1 MFFYDI
7 IPNCVKEKLETKMY
21 NPNETILFAEQEN
34 NYIYFLIE
42 GTAEAYIQS
51 PYGTFATLYF
61 YEKGSFFGEI
71 EPFYDGRKPV
81 EITAVTSCIAKRLY
95 KTDFLSWLQSDFEA
109 TKFLIKELANK
120 LIINT
125 ELVEHLLSLTVKE
138 RLLRSILLHYRRGT
152 LQNLTKANL
161 SKEINTPI
169 RSLNR
174 AISTCESEGIISYS
188 NNTFLIKDMTQLQ
201 KSVPYL

>member
-1 MFFYDI
+1 
-7 IPNCVKEKLETKMY
+7 
-21 NPNETILFAEQEN
+21 
-34 NYIYFLIE
+34 
-42 GTAEAYIQS
+42 
-51 PYGTFATLYF
+51 
-61 YEKGSFFGEI
+61 
-71 EPFYDGRKPV
+71 PFYDGRKPV
-81 EITAVTSCIAKRLY
+81 EITAITSCIAKRLY

-120 LIINT
+120 LIINA
-125 ELVEHLLSLTVKE
+125 ELVEHILSLTVKE
-138 RLLRSILLHYRRGT
+138 RLLRSILMHYRRDT

-174 AISTCESEGIISYS
+174 AISTCENEGIISYS